1 MEHFRLFVL
10 PFWLGALFLLVALLY
25 KYILLFVKL
34 EPAQRRMFFRSLPT
48 RATLR
53 SLGEIA
59 SESLLH
65 RKIWRRNKLLG
76 YMHTSFALGW
86 FLLIVVG
93 WTETLVYFK
102 GENVPLYVDIFF
114 SYYVHPI
121 FEHNFNFSLIK
132 DALLLLI
139 LVGVGLAWFKRI
151 RSRAMGMRRTT
162 KHVLGD
168 RIALSALWLIFPARL
183 LAESMTSAVVWRFGG
198 IVWALGEEHHL
209 IPPGTGCGSFLTHTT
224 GELLAAVLPD
234 NLLRAGELPCWWL
247 YSIALGV
254 FFVALP
260 FSRYMHIFTEIPLIF
275 LRNAGLRSGER
286 PSSYDRFQTDACSRC
301 GICIDPCQLQRA
313 GIHGVQAVYFL
324 RDRRYGKLTDAVAD
338 NCLMCGRCERACP
351 VGIEQ
356 NTLRLNSRQQRAV
369 PVGNNR
375 YGYAQGVDRS
385 QGEGRVGYFAGCMTL
400 LTPKILH
407 AMERIFEAAGEPVW
421 WADKD
426 GGVCCGR
433 PLKLSGEID
442 AARVM
447 MESNRELF
455 RKHGITT
462 LVTSCPICLR
472 VFREDYDLPGIE
484 VLHHSEYIERLIAAG
499 RLKPQTGGTVYT
511 YHDPCELGR
520 GCGVYD
526 APRGVIGRIGR
537 LTEPEETRENAL
549 CCGSSVA
556 NLAMER
562 IFEAAGEPVWWAD
575 KDGGV
580 CCGRPLKLSGEIDAA
595 RVMMESNRELFR
607 KHGITTLVTSCPICL
622 RVFRED
628 YDLPGIEVLHHSEY
642 IERLIAAGRLKP
654 QTGGTVYTYHDPC
667 ELGRGCGVYD
677 APRGVIGRIGRLT
690 EPEETRE
697 NALCCGSSVANL
709 AIDDDGQR
717 RIGESVA
724 ASLAATGAEAVVTAC
739 PLCKKAIARGGS
751 LPVYDLSEIVAKA
764 L

>member
-25 KYILLFVKL
+25 KYILWFVKL

-234 NLLRAGELPCWWL
+234 SLLRAGELPCWWL

-313 GIHGVQAVYFL
+313 GIHGVQSVYFL
-324 RDRRYGKLTDAVAD
+324 RDRRYGRLTDAVAD

-556 NLAMER
+556 NLA
-562 IFEAAGEPVWWAD
+562 
-575 KDGGV
+575 
-580 CCGRPLKLSGEIDAA
+580 
-595 RVMMESNRELFR
+595 
-607 KHGITTLVTSCPICL
+607 
-622 RVFRED
+622 
-628 YDLPGIEVLHHSEY
+628 
-642 IERLIAAGRLKP
+642 
-654 QTGGTVYTYHDPC
+654 
-667 ELGRGCGVYD
+667 
-677 APRGVIGRIGRLT
+677 
-690 EPEETRE
+690 
-697 NALCCGSSVANL
+697 
-709 AIDDDGQR
+709 IDDDGQR